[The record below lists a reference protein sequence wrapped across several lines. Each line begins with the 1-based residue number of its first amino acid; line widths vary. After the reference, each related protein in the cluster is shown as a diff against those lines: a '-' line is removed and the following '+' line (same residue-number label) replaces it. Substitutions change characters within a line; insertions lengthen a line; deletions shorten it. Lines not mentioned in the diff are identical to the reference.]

1 MIESHSSMLLEVF
14 NLDTGY
20 LYSKS
25 DQGDL
30 IVELL
35 EYYPCNQNLI
45 KRPLTLLATD
55 GRRVSFQADVV
66 GYTTYAVTIGII
78 QSDQPR
84 GIKHIVTLWL
94 RYDFDTMYGWSIPQ
108 PLNLLWRIA
117 QFGIINILNR
127 FKCTWFKTT

>member
-14 NLDTGY
+14 NLDTGF

-30 IVELL
+30 IVKLL
-35 EYYPCNQNLI
+35 EYFPCNQNFI
-45 KRPLTLLATD
+45 ERPLTLLTTD

-66 GYTTYAVTIGII
+66 GYTTYTVTIQLF

-84 GIKHIVTLWL
+84 GIKDIVTLWL
-94 RYDFDTMYGWSIPQ
+94 RYEFDTMYGWSIPQ
-108 PLNLLWRIA
+108 PLNLL
-117 QFGIINILNR
+117 
-127 FKCTWFKTT
+127 